1 MFQSFQFSFQMAW
14 LEVVKMIYT
23 SESVVDSLATN
34 SARKEGIHNKQD
46 QGYDI
51 LEKFSILSE
60 QNQMFLSVEL
70 IGSQSFMLV
79 ICTKS
84 IIKHL
89 WLLFQMIPWC
99 FMFALLPPFLSNN
112 AMLRQRLHFREI
124 PEAMWKT
131 GFVWQWSVNNF
142 ICKTSPLQKSQTI
155 LKCLA
160 LICWFT

>member
-1 MFQSFQFSFQMAW
+1 MAW

-70 IGSQSFMLV
+70 IG
-79 ICTKS
+79 
-84 IIKHL
+84 
-89 WLLFQMIPWC
+89 P
-99 FMFALLPPFLSNN
+99 N
-112 AMLRQRLHFREI
+112 RL
-124 PEAMWKT
+124 
-131 GFVWQWSVNNF
+131 
-142 ICKTSPLQKSQTI
+142 C
-155 LKCLA
+155 
-160 LICWFT
+160 